1 MSTATAS
8 KTYRKIHKRPNPVKN
23 PGPPNRKAKAKLD
36 ARVRDYGLM
45 VSAGLSS
52 KWIGYHRPGSMQ
64 GPR

>member
-45 VSAGLSS
+45 VADS
-52 KWIGYHRPGSMQ
+52 KKNWDGYHRPGSMQ